1 MNDSPTFL
9 ADENIPFYVVKQ
21 LRKEGYKVISVLEDF
36 AGSSDEKILELSSRN
51 KWVIITF
58 DKDFG
63 ELIYKE
69 KSNMPAGI
77 ILLRV
82 TPKSPAYILQLLKWL
97 LLQANLSFEGNFV
110 VVNKD
115 KVRTIRMD
123 GFK

>member
-1 MNDSPTFL
+1 MNNLITFL

-21 LRKEGYKVISVLEDF
+21 LRKEGFKIKSVVEEF
-36 AGSSDEKILELSSRN
+36 AGSSDEKILEISSQN

-69 KSNMPAGI
+69 KSDKPAGI

-82 TPKSPAYILQLLKWL
+82 IPKSPAYILQVLKWL
-97 LLQANLSFEGNFV
+97 LLEEKLSFVGNFV

-115 KVRTIRMD
+115 KVRTIKISD
-123 GFK
+123 F

>member
-1 MNDSPTFL
+1 LNNLPTFL
-9 ADENIPFYVVKQ
+9 ADENIPLYVVKQ
-21 LRKEGYKVISVLEDF
+21 LRKEGCKIISVAEEF

-63 ELIYKE
+63 ELIYKQ
-69 KSNMPAGI
+69 KSSKPYGI

-82 TPKSPAYILQLLKWL
+82 TPKSPEYILQLLKWL
-97 LLQANLSFEGNFV
+97 LLQVNISFEGNFV

-115 KVRTIRMD
+115 KVRTIKMS
-123 GFK
+123 GF

>member
-1 MNDSPTFL
+1 M
-9 ADENIPFYVVKQ
+9 VKQ
-21 LRKEGYKVISVLEDF
+21 LRKEGCKIISVAEEF

-63 ELIYKE
+63 ELIYKQ
-69 KSNMPAGI
+69 KSSKPYGI

-82 TPKSPAYILQLLKWL
+82 TPKSPEYILQLLKWL
-97 LLQANLSFEGNFV
+97 LLQGNILFEGNFV

-115 KVRTIRMD
+115 KVRTIKMS
-123 GFK
+123 GI

>member
-1 MNDSPTFL
+1 M
-9 ADENIPFYVVKQ
+9 
-21 LRKEGYKVISVLEDF
+21 EDF

-63 ELIYKE
+63 ELIYKQ
-69 KSNMPAGI
+69 KSNKPSGI

-97 LLQANLSFEGNFV
+97 LLQANISFEGYFV

-115 KVRTIRMD
+115 KVRAIKMD
-123 GFK
+123 DFK